1 MPVVSVIV
9 PCLNEATSI
18 TKLLDGIKG
27 QSFLTRDLEI
37 IISDGLS
44 QDGTREIIAQ
54 YRQAHPEMN
63 IKVIDNPIRTIPA
76 GLNLAIKAATGQY
89 IIRLDAHSVPNPEYI
104 RLCVDTLAA
113 GKADN
118 VGGIWIV
125 KPGDDSWM
133 ARSIAQAGS
142 HPLGV
147 GDARYRYTKTAGYVE
162 TVPFGAYKR
171 ELFDRIG
178 FYNETLFSNEDY
190 ELNTRILKADGKI
203 WLDPAIQ
210 SEYYA
215 RRTFSALT
223 RQYWR
228 YGNWKAQ
235 MLILYP
241 KTIRL
246 RQVLPP
252 LFVLGIILL
261 ALLAIINDL
270 FTGIF
275 LGILVLY
282 FGILFSTSL
291 VIALQKRYLPF
302 IIGVPIAVSI
312 MHICWGSGLL
322 WSLINPPAAYSAS

>member
-1 MPVVSVIV
+1 MLVVSVIV
-9 PCLNEATSI
+9 PCRNEAASI
-18 TKLLDGIKG
+18 TKLLDGIKS
-27 QSFLTRDLEI
+27 QTFSTNEI
-37 IISDGLS
+37 EVIISDGLS
-44 QDGTREIIAQ
+44 DDGTGQIIAQ
-54 YRQAHPEMN
+54 YHQAHPELN
-63 IKVIDNPIRTIPA
+63 IRVVDNPLRTIPA
-76 GLNLAIKAATGQY
+76 GLNLAIRAASGQY

-104 RLCVDTLAA
+104 RLCVDALAA

-125 KPGDDSWM
+125 KPGDNSWI

-147 GDARYRYTKTAGYVE
+147 GDARYRYTKTAAYVE

-178 FYNETLFSNEDY
+178 FYNETLHSNEDY
-190 ELNTRILKADGKI
+190 ELNTRILQAGGKI

-215 RRTFSALT
+215 RRTFTALVK
-223 RQYWR
+223 QYWR

-235 MLILYP
+235 MLIRYP

-261 ALLAIINDL
+261 ILLAIINDL

-275 LGILVLY
+275 LGVLVLY
-282 FGILFSTSL
+282 FGVLVSTSL

-322 WSLINPPAAYSAS
+322 WSLINPPVTSHSS